1 MELNILHND
10 KIIYSYDLNLT
21 KFVEE
26 SAKKGNIVVE
36 LNSGQ
41 QIPAECCVK
50 NLEFQIELVHI
61 LNDAPSPLVK
71 RNQHISG

>member
-50 NLEFQIELVHI
+50 SLEF
-61 LNDAPSPLVK
+61 
-71 RNQHISG
+71 